1 MVFIIVK
8 PEITRR
14 LMESQREIPCERSLV
29 NLWLSLKI
37 EECKKIRII
46 KEEIWRMVK
55 KRSLKEKNQVKMQQ
69 FHKDNLRHLSRFP
82 DFFVNF
88 RILSKYALISSGGSE
103 KMKNKIIDPPWVVL
117 PVNA

>member
-46 KEEIWRMVK
+46 KEEMVDE
-55 KRSLKEKNQVKMQQ
+55 RLLE
-69 FHKDNLRHLSRFP
+69 
-82 DFFVNF
+82 
-88 RILSKYALISSGGSE
+88 A
-103 KMKNKIIDPPWVVL
+103 PPG
-117 PVNA
+117 NAVG